1 MSNMNY
7 HREVAKELEIGRR
20 VDAEIER
27 RRVADLLDQIPD
39 LVRRVEKL
47 ERQLPI
53 TVSLTEIWKAQ
64 QKVPAIQE
72 QAKI

>member
-1 MSNMNY
+1 MSNMNFL
-7 HREVAKELEIGRR
+7 REAAKELEIGRR

-27 RRVADLLDQIPD
+27 RRAADLLDKIPD

-53 TVSLTEIWKAQ
+53 TVSLTEIRKAQ